1 MTAKMVDYY
10 SHKLIY
16 AGVIK
21 EKWTDDKPVKAQ
33 FKGLVPIETF
43 NKANRGKLFIEI
55 DADDNVTVRRKRPPE
70 YLVNK
75 NMHNPE
81 FPYKKVVACPK
92 CGSLLLGSAS
102 KGKMGKYYPAY
113 HCSKSGHYFRVPKA
127 AFEQTIEDVV
137 KRLQIN
143 PEQLDTLLGAIEAK
157 WNEKQAQAVADDK
170 KLEER
175 RQELETQ
182 IKAVID
188 RMKMVTSE
196 AVIKRMED
204 EVVGLENQIA
214 TLANTNDKPAESVN
228 IEVVL
233 QYARYLVEHL
243 ADILLHLRDPLRKAA
258 FFGAI
263 FNKVPT
269 YEDLI
274 GGTHENSPL
283 PGVNELFRLGCFEN
297 PNMVTLRDQ
306 NWNTLQA
313 SLERI
318 ASDFE
323 DPDNGVNVITSF
335 HPR

>member
-1 MTAKMVDYY
+1 M
-10 SHKLIY
+10 
-16 AGVIK
+16 
-21 EKWTDDKPVKAQ
+21 
-33 FKGLVPIETF
+33 
-43 NKANRGKLFIEI
+43 
-55 DADDNVTVRRKRPPE
+55 
-70 YLVNK
+70 
-75 NMHNPE
+75 
-81 FPYKKVVACPK
+81 
-92 CGSLLLGSAS
+92 
-102 KGKMGKYYPAY
+102 
-113 HCSKSGHYFRVPKA
+113 PKA

-143 PEQLDTLLGAIEAK
+143 PEQLNALLGAIEAK
-157 WNEKQAQAVADDK
+157 WNEKQAKAIADDK

-214 TLANTNDKPAESVN
+214 TLKSADDQPADAVN

-274 GGTHENSPL
+274 GGTHENSSL

-297 PNMVTLRDQ
+297 PNMVTSRGIEPR
-306 NWNTLQA
+306 LQ
-313 SLERI
+313 
-318 ASDFE
+318 
-323 DPDNGVNVITSF
+323 G
-335 HPR
+335 